1 VAGGVPCFAVY
12 ACNIEEWVPHSALFS
27 QGGLTR
33 IGGTMMAFGLV
44 FGLVS
49 AACFDANRIDNV
61 HRQRTL
67 LKTAKG
73 CGTHF

>member
-1 VAGGVPCFAVY
+1 
-12 ACNIEEWVPHSALFS
+12 
-27 QGGLTR
+27 
-33 IGGTMMAFGLV
+33 MAFGLV

-61 HRQRTL
+61 YRQRTL

-73 CGTHF
+73 CGTHSEVS